1 MKRENNDGQV
11 IPARCYC
18 YTFANQL
25 VRTNVATNL
34 RIYIIGMTTRQ
45 SINKSIDKT
54 GFIFC

>member
-25 VRTNVATNL
+25 VRTNVATNQSAD
-34 RIYIIGMTTRQ
+34 IYNRYDNTT
-45 SINKSIDKT
+45 INQQINR
-54 GFIFC
+54 

>member
-25 VRTNVATNL
+25 VRTNVATDQP
-34 RIYIIGMTTRQ
+34 ICGYI
-45 SINKSIDKT
+45 
-54 GFIFC
+54 